1 MNIQDILGAPPPKA
15 RPGGNKELGQEDFL
29 KLLVAQMKNQDPGN
43 PADNGE
49 FLSQIAQ
56 FSMVSG
62 IDDLGTSF
70 KGMSN
75 SYYATQAMQ
84 AAELVGREVLT
95 EMDTVLVEEEGAGA
109 NGVVIVP
116 EHTDGLNIQVRNI
129 HGALV
134 KTIDAGDY
142 RDGDSNFTWDGTNED
157 GKPVGRGEYTI
168 SATVLV
174 DGKQQAI
181 PVQTYNRVDSITVD
195 RAGASV
201 ALHLQNR
208 HSVSFSQV
216 NQYR

>member
-1 MNIQDILGAPPPKA
+1 MNIQDILGAPPQKPL
-15 RPGGNKELGQEDFL
+15 PGGNKELGQEDFL

-62 IDDLGTSF
+62 IDELGTSF
-70 KGMSN
+70 KGMTN
-75 SYYATQAMQ
+75 NYYATQAMQ

-95 EMDTVLVEEEGAGA
+95 EMDTVLVEGEETSVT
-109 NGVVIVP
+109 GVIDVP
-116 EHTDGLNIQVRNI
+116 QFTDGLNIQVRNI

-157 GKPVGRGEYTI
+157 GEFVSPGEYTI
-168 SATVLV
+168 SASALIE
-174 DGKQQAI
+174 GKQYAL
-181 PVQTYNRVDSITVD
+181 PVQTYNRVESITVD
-195 RAGASV
+195 RASASV